1 MDERRTFSSLV
12 LQFTLAANLC
22 TFFYLMTLSTRT
34 PNGYYPLSMLVYSP
48 AVYML
53 NKLFLSRPQT
63 MRRLVLLNT
72 AVGALFF
79 LSILLLGEQK
89 EMLLLVFTAGFC
101 LWITMKGGYRSLHAP
116 TLHEMILSLDTSA
129 VMLVLLMGYTSIMGS
144 GILWV
149 LPGAAGFAAACLG
162 VAARRMYGPI
172 TIKGWAL
179 LGIAFVGIFGL
190 MVLLVGVAAA
200 PAGEGIVMLW
210 NGLVT
215 MAKGVLA
222 LLWRLLLFLS
232 SLLPEMAAGDLEEP
246 YAQIQLPEEELVQAE
261 ANPVLTIILL
271 VLAAVALLLFL
282 AWLLRLMGRMKIGG
296 RKVPKAAKAPQ
307 RRRISLWS
315 GLKRLLES
323 WRTRIR
329 LHLFLT
335 RHRDTPVGMFY
346 GLVRRCRLSPW
357 RKRTGETPREF
368 LLRLRRSAGEDLEL
382 AAALD
387 GLIPAV
393 ETALYSPADRS
404 DTVAQAGLI
413 RRRIGR
419 AVRGQFLRDSWSSVR
434 RLRKPG
440 VDKGTKL

>member
-1 MDERRTFSSLV
+1 
-12 LQFTLAANLC
+12 
-22 TFFYLMTLSTRT
+22 
-34 PNGYYPLSMLVYSP
+34 
-48 AVYML
+48 
-53 NKLFLSRPQT
+53 

-89 EMLLLVFTAGFC
+89 EMLLLVFAAGFC

-162 VAARRMYGPI
+162 AAARRMYGPI

-282 AWLLRLMGRMKIGG
+282 AWLLRLMGRLKIGG

-393 ETALYSPADRS
+393 ETALYSPAGRS

>member
-48 AVYML
+48 AVYLL

-89 EMLLLVFTAGFC
+89 EMLLLVFAAGFC

-215 MAKGVLA
+215 LAKGVLA
-222 LLWRLLLFLS
+222 LLWRLLLFFS

-271 VLAAVALLLFL
+271 VLASVALLLFL
-282 AWLLRLMGRMKIGG
+282 AWLLRLMGRLKIGG
-296 RKVPKAAKAPQ
+296 RKVPKAEKVPQ

-393 ETALYSPADRS
+393 ETALYSPVGRS

>member
-48 AVYML
+48 AVYLL
-53 NKLFLSRPQT
+53 NKLFLSSPQT

-89 EMLLLVFTAGFC
+89 EMLLLVFAAGFC

-162 VAARRMYGPI
+162 AAARRMYGPI

-282 AWLLRLMGRMKIGG
+282 AWLLRLMGRLKIGG

-393 ETALYSPADRS
+393 ETALYSPAGRS

>member
-48 AVYML
+48 AVYLL

-89 EMLLLVFTAGFC
+89 EMLLLVFAAGFC

-162 VAARRMYGPI
+162 VAARRMYGAI

-232 SLLPEMAAGDLEEP
+232 SLLPEMAAGSQPSVDHHPSGAGGGGAPPFPGVAVKADGTAENWGEEGAEGCKGASAPP
-246 YAQIQLPEEELVQAE
+246 YLPVEWAE
-261 ANPVLTIILL
+261 AAARELENPDSSASVPDTSPGHPCGDVLRPGPPLPTQP
-271 VLAAVALLLFL
+271 LA
-282 AWLLRLMGRMKIGG
+282 
-296 RKVPKAAKAPQ
+296 
-307 RRRISLWS
+307 
-315 GLKRLLES
+315 
-323 WRTRIR
+323 
-329 LHLFLT
+329 
-335 RHRDTPVGMFY
+335 
-346 GLVRRCRLSPW
+346 
-357 RKRTGETPREF
+357 
-368 LLRLRRSAGEDLEL
+368 
-382 AAALD
+382 
-387 GLIPAV
+387 
-393 ETALYSPADRS
+393 
-404 DTVAQAGLI
+404 
-413 RRRIGR
+413 
-419 AVRGQFLRDSWSSVR
+419 
-434 RLRKPG
+434 
-440 VDKGTKL
+440 

>member
-1 MDERRTFSSLV
+1 MCSSDL
-12 LQFTLAANLC
+12 
-22 TFFYLMTLSTRT
+22 REI
-34 PNGYYPLSMLVYSP
+34 
-48 AVYML
+48 
-53 NKLFLSRPQT
+53 
-63 MRRLVLLNT
+63 RL
-72 AVGALFF
+72 
-79 LSILLLGEQK
+79 
-89 EMLLLVFTAGFC
+89 
-101 LWITMKGGYRSLHAP
+101 
-116 TLHEMILSLDTSA
+116 
-129 VMLVLLMGYTSIMGS
+129 
-144 GILWV
+144 
-149 LPGAAGFAAACLG
+149 
-162 VAARRMYGPI
+162 
-172 TIKGWAL
+172 
-179 LGIAFVGIFGL
+179 
-190 MVLLVGVAAA
+190 
-200 PAGEGIVMLW
+200 
-210 NGLVT
+210 
-215 MAKGVLA
+215 
-222 LLWRLLLFLS
+222 
-232 SLLPEMAAGDLEEP
+232 
-246 YAQIQLPEEELVQAE
+246 
-261 ANPVLTIILL
+261 
-271 VLAAVALLLFL
+271 
-282 AWLLRLMGRMKIGG
+282 KIGG

-393 ETALYSPADRS
+393 ETALYSPAGRS

>member
-1 MDERRTFSSLV
+1 
-12 LQFTLAANLC
+12 
-22 TFFYLMTLSTRT
+22 
-34 PNGYYPLSMLVYSP
+34 
-48 AVYML
+48 
-53 NKLFLSRPQT
+53 

-89 EMLLLVFTAGFC
+89 EMLLLVFAAGFC

-162 VAARRMYGPI
+162 AAARRMYGPI

-215 MAKGVLA
+215 LAKGVLA

-271 VLAAVALLLFL
+271 VLASVALLLFL
-282 AWLLRLMGRMKIGG
+282 AWLLRLMGRLKIGG

-393 ETALYSPADRS
+393 ETALYSPAGRS

>member
-1 MDERRTFSSLV
+1 
-12 LQFTLAANLC
+12 
-22 TFFYLMTLSTRT
+22 
-34 PNGYYPLSMLVYSP
+34 
-48 AVYML
+48 
-53 NKLFLSRPQT
+53 
-63 MRRLVLLNT
+63 
-72 AVGALFF
+72 
-79 LSILLLGEQK
+79 
-89 EMLLLVFTAGFC
+89 
-101 LWITMKGGYRSLHAP
+101 
-116 TLHEMILSLDTSA
+116 
-129 VMLVLLMGYTSIMGS
+129 
-144 GILWV
+144 
-149 LPGAAGFAAACLG
+149 
-162 VAARRMYGPI
+162 
-172 TIKGWAL
+172 
-179 LGIAFVGIFGL
+179 
-190 MVLLVGVAAA
+190 
-200 PAGEGIVMLW
+200 MLW

-215 MAKGVLA
+215 LAKGVLA
-222 LLWRLLLFLS
+222 LLWRLLLFFS

-282 AWLLRLMGRMKIGG
+282 AWLLRLMGRLKIGG

-393 ETALYSPADRS
+393 ETALYSPAGRS

>member
-1 MDERRTFSSLV
+1 
-12 LQFTLAANLC
+12 
-22 TFFYLMTLSTRT
+22 
-34 PNGYYPLSMLVYSP
+34 
-48 AVYML
+48 
-53 NKLFLSRPQT
+53 
-63 MRRLVLLNT
+63 
-72 AVGALFF
+72 
-79 LSILLLGEQK
+79 
-89 EMLLLVFTAGFC
+89 MLLLVFAAGFC

-129 VMLVLLMGYTSIMGS
+129 VMLVLLMGYTSIRGS

-215 MAKGVLA
+215 LAKGVLA

-271 VLAAVALLLFL
+271 VLASVALLLFL
-282 AWLLRLMGRMKIGG
+282 AWLLRLMGRLKIGG
-296 RKVPKAAKAPQ
+296 RKVPKAAKVPQ

-393 ETALYSPADRS
+393 ETALYSPAGRS

>member
-48 AVYML
+48 AVYL
-53 NKLFLSRPQT
+53 LSKLFLSRPQT

-89 EMLLLVFTAGFC
+89 EMLMLVFAAGFC

-162 VAARRMYGPI
+162 AAARRMYGPI

-282 AWLLRLMGRMKIGG
+282 AWLLRLMGRLKIGG

-393 ETALYSPADRS
+393 ETALYSPAGRS

>member
-1 MDERRTFSSLV
+1 M
-12 LQFTLAANLC
+12 
-22 TFFYLMTLSTRT
+22 
-34 PNGYYPLSMLVYSP
+34 P
-48 AVYML
+48 
-53 NKLFLSRPQT
+53 
-63 MRRLVLLNT
+63 
-72 AVGALFF
+72 
-79 LSILLLGEQK
+79 
-89 EMLLLVFTAGFC
+89 
-101 LWITMKGGYRSLHAP
+101 
-116 TLHEMILSLDTSA
+116 
-129 VMLVLLMGYTSIMGS
+129 
-144 GILWV
+144 
-149 LPGAAGFAAACLG
+149 AACLG

-215 MAKGVLA
+215 LAKGVLA

-246 YAQIQLPEEELVQAE
+246 MHRSSCLEEELVQAE

-282 AWLLRLMGRMKIGG
+282 AWLLRLMGRLKIGG
-296 RKVPKAAKAPQ
+296 RKVPKAEKAPQ

-393 ETALYSPADRS
+393 ETALYSPAGRS

>member
-1 MDERRTFSSLV
+1 M
-12 LQFTLAANLC
+12 
-22 TFFYLMTLSTRT
+22 
-34 PNGYYPLSMLVYSP
+34 
-48 AVYML
+48 
-53 NKLFLSRPQT
+53 
-63 MRRLVLLNT
+63 LLNT

-89 EMLLLVFTAGFC
+89 EMLLLVFAAGFC

-162 VAARRMYGPI
+162 AAARRMYGPI

-282 AWLLRLMGRMKIGG
+282 AWLLRLMGRLKIGG

-393 ETALYSPADRS
+393 ETALYSPAGRS

>member
-1 MDERRTFSSLV
+1 
-12 LQFTLAANLC
+12 
-22 TFFYLMTLSTRT
+22 
-34 PNGYYPLSMLVYSP
+34 
-48 AVYML
+48 
-53 NKLFLSRPQT
+53 

-89 EMLLLVFTAGFC
+89 EMLLLVFAAGFC

-162 VAARRMYGPI
+162 AAARRMYGPI

-282 AWLLRLMGRMKIGG
+282 AWLLRLMGRLKIGG
-296 RKVPKAAKAPQ
+296 RKVPKAEKAPQ
-307 RRRISLWS
+307 RRSISLWS

-393 ETALYSPADRS
+393 ETALYSPAGRS